1 MNPSESKFPTL
12 KALMMSGVMKD
23 EHGNC
28 LVKASFIERMIDI
41 LDKNRKDSALMEK
54 TAAALA
60 RRFINHE
67 SIKASDLC
75 KVSELAGDIHGNTL
89 ALVLLTHTI
98 SPVTKPAD
106 SLPYCC
112 APAHVP
118 EEGGA
123 ALLQPLAPM
132 KWPSACEG
140 LFVKVEVAPPPPV
153 ESPPP
158 SNPQPE
164 EDLYA

>member
-1 MNPSESKFPTL
+1 MNSSEPKFPTL

-23 EHGNC
+23 ADGNC
-28 LVKASFIERMIDI
+28 LVRASFIERMIDL
-41 LDKNRKDSALMEK
+41 LDKNRKDSTLMEK
-54 TAAALA
+54 TAAGLA

-67 SIKASDLC
+67 TIKASDLC

-89 ALVLLTHTI
+89 ALVLLIHTI
-98 SPVTKPAD
+98 SPLRKPAE

-112 APAHVP
+112 APAHAP

-123 ALLQPLAPM
+123 ALLQPI

-140 LFVKVEVAPPPPV
+140 LFVKVEAAAPPPV
-153 ESPPP
+153 EPPP
-158 SNPQPE
+158 ASNPLLE